1 MAMGLSILQPYT
13 LDIAVCSAILAIIC
27 LVIAFVALS
36 RSARLKRKF
45 NRLKEITSTADLERV
60 FEETKDAVRRLEL
73 KLREAEEHLR
83 EVEEALQSKVSTPAI
98 LRYNAFAEVGS
109 DLSYSVALVDGKGDG
124 VVITSIYGREDSVT
138 YGKPVQGGDSSYMLT
153 NEERTVIEE
162 ALRGA
167 PQSGTTAQIS

>member
-1 MAMGLSILQPYT
+1 MAMGLSVLQPYA
-13 LDIAVCSAILAIIC
+13 LDIALFSGILAIIC
-27 LVIAFVALS
+27 LVIASVALS

-45 NRLKEITSTADLERV
+45 NRLKELTSAADLERV
-60 FEETKDAVRRLEL
+60 FEETKDAVRKLEM

-109 DLSYSVALVDGKGDG
+109 DLSYSVALIDGKGDG

-138 YGKPVQGGDSSYMLT
+138 YGKPVQGGDSPYMLT
-153 NEERTVIEE
+153 DEERTVIEE
-162 ALRGA
+162 ALHGA
-167 PQSGTTAQIS
+167 ARTGTTARIS